1 MAWLPL
7 IRIILAIISAVF
19 GIAGTVNSYQAN
31 SNMMAGAEV
40 GWLDFLYSIGP
51 FAGAVIS
58 AAAAWLAPSWLPK
71 GVDAK
76 EVSEAITAIVAWLPD
91 RGNAKKLRAAAF
103 ESVDV
108 LVEIVGQN
116 DPEILETL
124 KKLSTQL
131 HERFGML
138 NQVSSAVQVSDF
150 AGTSVSSV
158 ATTSGKVR
166 R

>member
-7 IRIILAIISAVF
+7 IRIILAIISAIS
-19 GIAGTVNSYQAN
+19 GIAGTVNACQAG

-40 GWLDFLYSIGP
+40 GGWDFLATLGP

-76 EVSEAITAIVAWLPD
+76 EVSEAITAITAWLID

-124 KKLSTQL
+124 KKLSGQL

-138 NQVSSAVQVSDF
+138 QVSQVSQVQQPPN
-150 AGTSVSSV
+150 AAVMLAS
-158 ATTSGKVR
+158 ASGKAR

>member
-7 IRIILAIISAVF
+7 IRIVLTLVSLIFGGTGVMNAVQS
-19 GIAGTVNSYQAN
+19 G

-40 GWLDFLYSIGP
+40 GGWDFLATLGP

>member
-7 IRIILAIISAVF
+7 VRIILAIISAIS
-19 GIAGTVNSYQAN
+19 GIAGTVNACQAG

-40 GWLDFLYSIGP
+40 GGWDFLATLGP
-51 FAGAVIS
+51 FVGAVVS

-76 EVSEAITAIVAWLPD
+76 EVSEAITAITAWLTD

-124 KKLSTQL
+124 KKLSGQL

-138 NQVSSAVQVSDF
+138 NQVQQVSQVQQPPN
-150 AGTSVSSV
+150 AAVMLAS
-158 ATTSGKVR
+158 TSGKVR